1 MNQTQLFIDNQQ
13 SNWQNTWIS
22 MNYCRNW
29 GIWEGIREILQNQL
43 DGVIMNIGKK
53 NIKVIPYGPT
63 HNNIQFQYKF
73 IHKDNPNDMFG
84 EIEYNEVNKILK
96 IWNKGSLETG
106 DLLLGGIKD
115 TLNNEEIIGR
125 FGEGMKLAAL
135 AFVREGKIFSIMT
148 GGKLWSFTQKTDDNF
163 IKNGQAQNC
172 LHWKGENLKLDEYKD
187 KVTVEITNISLDE
200 WTQQIDNFLWLTQK
214 NIGQINAKDNNGNII
229 GQLLINPFFK
239 NKIYVKD
246 IFVQKTDENNGA
258 TTCYFGFN
266 TDLTLDRDR
275 NAIKNLDERNKKFSE
290 ILGNIMNRR
299 NSEEILQ
306 YLQPEE
312 RIYFQNNYTKDIL
325 YLLENDFYTCY
336 YINNHLTTESRDA
349 IWNQKVQQDPINR
362 RGKNI
367 IYSPYEGYFFNWI
380 NDKRLPKSFFPYF
393 LINGWWIWA
402 VLTKSSYYKDYGKF
416 YNEKVA
422 SAQVVNQPQNLDN
435 VINEIIKIIQS
446 VKPDFNSNNI
456 KFKNFDFEND
466 DINGIGIVF
475 FNNNIIYFSNKLGN
489 SNIDRM
495 KKFKMLET
503 CCHFFKI
510 NAIDLLINYSQYFSN

>member
-13 SNWQNTWIS
+13 SNWKNTWIS

-43 DGVIMNIGKK
+43 DGIIMNIGKK

-200 WTQQIDNFLWLTQK
+200 WTQQIDNFLWLTHK

-299 NSEEILQ
+299 NSEEI
-306 YLQPEE
+306 
-312 RIYFQNNYTKDIL
+312 I
-325 YLLENDFYTCY
+325 
-336 YINNHLTTESRDA
+336 
-349 IWNQKVQQDPINR
+349 
-362 RGKNI
+362 
-367 IYSPYEGYFFNWI
+367 
-380 NDKRLPKSFFPYF
+380 
-393 LINGWWIWA
+393 
-402 VLTKSSYYKDYGKF
+402 
-416 YNEKVA
+416 
-422 SAQVVNQPQNLDN
+422 
-435 VINEIIKIIQS
+435 
-446 VKPDFNSNNI
+446 
-456 KFKNFDFEND
+456 
-466 DINGIGIVF
+466 
-475 FNNNIIYFSNKLGN
+475 
-489 SNIDRM
+489 
-495 KKFKMLET
+495 
-503 CCHFFKI
+503 
-510 NAIDLLINYSQYFSN
+510 